1 MTKHNLQ
8 HSLAW
13 LLRTRHSF
21 DHLEHV
27 TSVVVSGL
35 TPEDAPSSPDEEM
48 ARLQL
53 APQIQS
59 RPKLTTTTPRR
70 NALPTPDPSRTSDD
84 HRSILPSTKARK
96 VETPPQSRTL
106 PRLRCTPQ
114 TSDAKLEGSESI
126 LDIDEID
133 LTGDDVTTSSLGE
146 FGDPVRLWKED
157 AANRSGPPLRKKGK
171 KRKSDEYHADIRSP
185 TSAHGKAKRRQYSPS
200 VDCAPPSDLQY
211 SSSSNNGTRIQALPH
226 TVSEEFSDDAMDS
239 DLEALHE
246 AEVFLEPPKLP
257 CSQGLDVRSQVSLRP
272 SPTNSML
279 GPESQSR
286 NNVMTK
292 TPIRRER
299 WPSISET
306 PIGIQKNCSP
316 SQPSSRIQAKFE
328 PWSPSKLRSQPQK
341 DPTPAL
347 LDRVSASP
355 LKRNGTF
362 TGVSESLTTEQKHI
376 VNRFITDG
384 LDQCQGLLERLEK
397 SKKDIQ
403 KRIGDE
409 VCAHGAY
416 SDHLPQML
424 VSIEQKLVS
433 IRELVDGHTA
443 MSRLM
448 DQRKK
453 LTNRRE
459 ELEESGYI
467 LNPMEE
473 GNVLMSLCMDINRS
487 MVEMK
492 ARELAIF
499 KLLEKAGVSTNS
511 SLTEHFQVSPSK
523 VSPAKQVLVESTQ
536 RPGLH
541 TGRGVREDTYG
552 SSEHI
557 STQSV
562 VQTPSGKHLDGPERR
577 KQSRSTQQEKAI
589 LMSPDQNT
597 MSRTKRTKK
606 LAAGAGAS
614 PSHKNRNSHQDTAL
628 SKSYTRTMGS
638 PPSDNLFDDLDD
650 DFGFELDDDEELLKL
665 TEAMEHSTA
674 SALNDV
680 QPGRSGRSALSE
692 VSDNIRRLSPTKR
705 PSNHASSSNSS
716 LMQFSWSKDV
726 GSALKKKFHLH
737 GFRQNQLEAINA
749 TLGGKDAFV
758 LMPTGGGK
766 SLCYQ
771 LPSVV
776 ESGRTHGVT
785 VVVSPLLSLMQ
796 DQVDHLQKLHIQ
808 AFLINGE
815 TSAQHR
821 KHVLQAFQHSEPQRF
836 IQLLYVTPEM
846 LNKSVAIVDGFLNL
860 YRRGLLARIVIDEA
874 HCVSQW
880 GHDFRPDYKA
890 LGDIRKQFKN
900 VPVMALTATATENVK
915 MDVIQNLGM
924 ENAEVFK
931 QSFNRPNLSYE
942 VRPKGTQAQVLEE
955 IAQLIDQSYS
965 GQAGIIYCL
974 SKKNCETFASALRD
988 QFNINARHYHAGMPS
1003 AERIDTQKRWQSG
1016 EFKVIVATIAFGMG
1030 IDKPDVRFVVHQ
1042 TIPKS
1047 LEGYYQ
1053 ETGRAGRDGARSGCH
1068 LFYSYRDTT
1077 TLKKMIEDSED
1088 GNYEQKERQKRL
1100 LRNVIQF
1107 CENRS
1112 DCRRVQVLEYFNEHF
1127 QRQDCGKTCD
1137 NCNSTDRFET
1147 CDFRDHAKN
1156 IIQLVRQV
1164 QQEDVTLLHCVDVYR
1179 GGKSKKITELR
1190 HDRLSQYGLGDA
1202 LGRGDVERL
1211 FYRLMSEDALG
1222 SKHVM
1227 NHGGFPTQYATVGP
1241 KALRFEQSRDPWELD
1256 ILVSPRGKDK
1266 AKKSAKAKGRKNA
1279 TAVKSAPDDYPA
1291 STNVSS
1297 PVQPR
1302 ARGKQPL
1309 RRQVLDSSEDEDE
1322 GEDSDGFAPVREYG
1336 APRSIKKAQ
1345 IGPAITNDEQM
1356 MDLGEIHQFIL
1367 EDFVDKARSEL
1378 GRILI
1383 AKNLKQK
1390 PVSDTVLR
1398 EIAIHFPRTDA
1409 GLRKMTGMNTEMYK
1423 ICGPALLRLVK
1434 SAYNEYKAMVEV
1446 EADDDPN
1453 HRTVVEIS
1461 DDDVDES
1468 DYSSNS
1474 DGASEDATESSH
1486 YFGVGDD
1493 DVSQFNAMSSFP
1505 PSATA
1510 QLLIHLQCLKYPI
1523 SPLTRTKDLR
1533 ARQALSLEV
1542 GRATTEAPEDTGVD
1556 LDLVDIAR
1564 KPGAKAQMK
1573 AVKGEKHRRIA
1584 AQAQAVEGWEGLHST
1599 KRTRPVEV
1607 AVALG

>member
-21 DHLEHV
+21 DHLDHV
-27 TSVVVSGL
+27 TSLVSGL
-35 TPEDAPSSPDEEM
+35 TPETATSSPDEEM

-53 APQIQS
+53 APQIQP
-59 RPKLTTTTPRR
+59 RPKLTTTTPRN

-84 HRSILPSTKARK
+84 HGSILPSTKARK
-96 VETPPQSRTL
+96 VETPSQPRTL
-106 PRLRCTPQ
+106 PRPRRTPQ
-114 TSDAKLEGSESI
+114 ISDAKWHGPESI

-146 FGDPVRLWKED
+146 FGDPVQLWEED
-157 AANRSGPPLRKKGK
+157 AAKRSGPIHSKKSK
-171 KRKSDEYHADIRSP
+171 KRKSDEYHADLSSP
-185 TSAHGKAKRRQYSPS
+185 MSAHSKAKRRQHSAS
-200 VDCAPPSDLQY
+200 VKCTTPPGLR
-211 SSSSNNGTRIQALPH
+211 NPNTRPPTEALPE
-226 TVSEEFSDDAMDS
+226 TVFEEFSDNAMDS

-246 AEVFLEPPKLP
+246 AEVLFEPPKRQG
-257 CSQGLDVRSQVSLRP
+257 SQGLDVRPPVPGQPR
-272 SPTNSML
+272 SPNKMV
-279 GPESQSR
+279 GADNHGR
-286 NNVMTK
+286 FNVTTK
-292 TPIRRER
+292 TPARLER

-306 PIGIQKNCSP
+306 PIKTRSERSP
-316 SQPSSRIQAKFE
+316 SHTSARLHTRLEAS
-328 PWSPSKLRSQPQK
+328 SPSKLCSQPQK
-341 DPTPAL
+341 DSRPGV
-347 LDRVSASP
+347 LDRVTASP
-355 LKRNGTF
+355 LKRNSGLTAV
-362 TGVSESLTTEQKHI
+362 GDSLTTEQKHI
-376 VNRFITDG
+376 VNRFIADG

-433 IRELVDGHTA
+433 IRQLVDEHTA
-443 MSRLM
+443 MSHLLN
-448 DQRKK
+448 QRKQ
-453 LTNRRE
+453 LTKKRE
-459 ELEESGYI
+459 DLEESGYI

-473 GNVLMSLCMDINRS
+473 GNVLMALCMDINRS

-492 ARELAIF
+492 TRELSIF

-511 SLTEHFQVSPSK
+511 SLTEKFPVSPSRL
-523 VSPAKQVLVESTQ
+523 SPAKQILVESTQ
-536 RPGLH
+536 RLGLH
-541 TGRGVREDTYG
+541 AGRAKREDTHASAEYV
-552 SSEHI
+552 

-562 VQTPSGKHLDGPERR
+562 VQTPSSKHFEGSERR
-577 KQSRSTQQEKAI
+577 KQTRSTQPSRQVA
-589 LMSPDQNT
+589 MSPDQST
-597 MSRTKRTKK
+597 ASRTKKIK
-606 LAAGAGAS
+606 MLAAGVGAS
-614 PSHKNRNSHQDTAL
+614 PSRKNTSSHQDTAL
-628 SKSYTRTMGS
+628 SKSYTRMMGS
-638 PPSDNLFDDLDD
+638 PPSDNFFDDPDD
-650 DFGFELDDDEELLKL
+650 DFEFELDDEEELLKL
-665 TEAMEHSTA
+665 TEAMEHGTA
-674 SALNDV
+674 TVLTDV
-680 QPGRSGRSALSE
+680 QPGRSGRAALSE
-692 VSDNIRRLSPTKR
+692 VSDNIRRLSPVKR

-716 LMQFSWSKDV
+716 LMQFPWSKDV

-776 ESGRTHGVT
+776 ESGKTHGVT

-860 YRRGLLARIVIDEA
+860 YQRGLLARIVIDEA

-890 LGDIRKQFKN
+890 LGEIRKQFKN

-924 ENAEVFK
+924 DNAEVFK

-988 QFNINARHYHAGMPS
+988 QFHINARHYHAGMAS

-1068 LFYSYRDTT
+1068 LFYSYRDTI
-1077 TLKKMIEDSED
+1077 TLKKMIEDGED

-1127 QRQDCGKTCD
+1127 QRQGCGKTCD

-1179 GGKSKKITELR
+1179 GGKSKKITDLR

-1227 NHGGFPTQYATVGP
+1227 NHGGFPTQYVTAGP

-1266 AKKSAKAKGRKNA
+1266 AKKPTKAKGRKNA
-1279 TAVKSAPDDYPA
+1279 AALKSAQDDYPA

-1302 ARGKQPL
+1302 ALGKQPL
-1309 RRQVLDSSEDEDE
+1309 RRQVPDSSDEDE

-1336 APRSIKKAQ
+1336 APRPAKRSR
-1345 IGPAITNDEQM
+1345 IGPAITNDEQI
-1356 MDLGEIHQFIL
+1356 MDLDEIHQYIL
-1367 EDFVDKARSEL
+1367 EDFVEKARLEL
-1378 GRILI
+1378 GKILI

-1390 PVSDTVLR
+1390 PVSDRVLR
-1398 EIAIHFPRTDA
+1398 DIAIHFPRTEA
-1409 GLRKMTGMNTEMYK
+1409 GLKRMTGMNAEMYK

-1461 DDDVDES
+1461 DDEVDES
-1468 DYSSNS
+1468 DYFSDS

-1493 DVSQFNAMSSFP
+1493 DVSQFNAMSSSP

-1510 QLLIHLQCLKYPI
+1510 QLLTLSQCLRCPI
-1523 SPLTRTKDLR
+1523 SRLRRTRNLR
-1533 ARQALSLEV
+1533 ARQATGLEV
-1542 GRATTEAPEDTGVD
+1542 GQAAIEAPEDLNADMDPVD
-1556 LDLVDIAR
+1556 LGR
-1564 KPGAKAQMK
+1564 KPGAKAPME
-1573 AVKGEKHRRIA
+1573 VVNGEKHPPADR
-1584 AQAQAVEGWEGLHST
+1584 QAQAMEGWEGLRLT
-1599 KRTRPVEV
+1599 KGTNPVEV
-1607 AVALG
+1607 VVALG